1 MLLSRHLPVSLR
13 SSCDDDEEEDH
24 DAMTMK
30 MMVMMMLMRARA
42 RATVVM
48 TMLTAGLDD
57 NAIASLCATC
67 FQHVLTFVPW
77 LPV

>member
-1 MLLSRHLPVSLR
+1 MSLR

-30 MMVMMMLMRARA
+30 MMVMMMLMRARARA